1 MVETGE
7 ISVFVGRDFVITVR
21 RGEPRGL
28 QGLRRS
34 LERDPERL
42 ALGPSAVLHA
52 IMDRIVDD
60 YTPAMDGLN
69 IDVEQVEEEVFSGSR
84 TNPAQRIYY
93 LKREVLQFIRAT
105 APLID
110 PLDHLAAGHYAQVHP
125 EVTPYFRDVND
136 HLTRTVEQ
144 VMYFDDLLNSVLS
157 ARLAQ
162 VSVDQNNDMRK
173 IAAWAGIAAVWTAI
187 AGIYGMN
194 FEFMPEIHWT
204 YGYPG
209 VLAVMVTVSL
219 LLYLAA
225 IVAIIRMFRPAGTD
239 LLGHLPDP
247 GDRRVRCQQSGNA
260 ASPML
265 STTSSQIG
273 SALTTPRA
281 RRDDG
286 GHVPRRRA
294 RPR

>member
-1 MVETGE
+1 
-7 ISVFVGRDFVITVR
+7 
-21 RGEPRGL
+21 
-28 QGLRRS
+28 
-34 LERDPERL
+34 
-42 ALGPSAVLHA
+42 
-52 IMDRIVDD
+52 MDRIVDD

-219 LLYLAA
+219 LLYRA
-225 IVAIIRMFRPAGTD
+225 FR
-239 LLGHLPDP
+239 
-247 GDRRVRCQQSGNA
+247 RSGW
-260 ASPML
+260 L
-265 STTSSQIG
+265 
-273 SALTTPRA
+273 
-281 RRDDG
+281 
-286 GHVPRRRA
+286 
-294 RPR
+294 